1 MKMQVVVVAAA
12 MAAAAVTAL
21 ENKERQVNVS
31 YKKDISLRVKMC
43 EREEYILQ
51 KNEKKIHIAS

>member
-12 MAAAAVTAL
+12 MAAAAVTAI

-31 YKKDISLRVKMC
+31 YKKDVSLRVKMC
-43 EREEYILQ
+43 EREEYI
-51 KNEKKIHIAS
+51 